1 MAGSRDRLLSP
12 VPDKRMRGLASSLSF
27 LLSRALPYWS
37 RTEAKAQSQGRSGEL
52 PTVNRDSK
60 EAANNWFHT
69 SSPGL
74 LSRTLQSTL
83 LATQSFPVCRKQ
95 EFEGCVCLW
104 PYGRFV
110 FKMKSDSTGDGT
122 GCFAF
127 PEGNDLGCLRGGS
140 LVLVPWLDLLKQS
153 IF

>member
-1 MAGSRDRLLSP
+1 MAGSRDRLFSP
-12 VPDKRMRGLASSLSF
+12 LPDKRCEVW
-27 LLSRALPYWS
+27 LLPFPSYYPGPFPTGPERRLRPKAKDRVVNCPQS
-37 RTEAKAQSQGRSGEL
+37 TETA
-52 PTVNRDSK
+52 K
-60 EAANNWFHT
+60 EAANNWFQT

-83 LATQSFPVCRKQ
+83 LATQSFPVCRKK

-104 PYGRFV
+104 PCGRFV

-127 PEGNDLGCLRGGS
+127 PEGSDLGCWEYTEEGVWCWFPG
-140 LVLVPWLDLLKQS
+140 
-153 IF
+153 